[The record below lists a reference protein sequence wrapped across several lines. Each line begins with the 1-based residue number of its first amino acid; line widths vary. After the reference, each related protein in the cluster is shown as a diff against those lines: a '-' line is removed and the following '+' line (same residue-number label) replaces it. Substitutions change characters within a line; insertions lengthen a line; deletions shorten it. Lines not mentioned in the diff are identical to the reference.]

1 MVKGNIMAN
10 DLMKLKKNEFIDK
23 IGKDVKRELMQ
34 SAVQMPQ
41 GYSFENALKSA
52 YLTLLETKTND
63 KRPVL
68 DACSPES
75 IHNSILDMA
84 VQGLN
89 PMKKQ
94 CSFIAYSSKLT
105 LQREWAGSV
114 AVAKRVNTDIVDIR
128 AQPIYNGDKVSITIE
143 NGIKKIKHEQDFT
156 ALAKDDIIGGYAIAV
171 DKDENQIFTD
181 LMTMDEIKRSW
192 NQTNRKSKPVSESGV
207 IDKNSTHGKFTEEM
221 VRKTVYHRLCKKI
234 INTSDDSALLD
245 VVEKTDEGRDEA
257 EIINEHIRENA
268 NRKLIDFPAPEP
280 EEESLQVEPEGHE
293 MATEAQIKELYGVE
307 KENNRA
313 DDVLTNVSGF
323 LGREIKG
330 LKELTK
336 SEAAKFINMQREEQ
350 KTAAGP
356 DWQ

>member
-1 MVKGNIMAN
+1 MAN
-10 DLMKLKKNEFIDK
+10 DLMKLKKNEFVDK

-34 SAVQMPQ
+34 SAVQMPI

-52 YLTLLETKTND
+52 YLMLLETKTKD
-63 KRPVL
+63 KKPVL

-75 IHNSILDMA
+75 IHNSILHMA

-94 CSFIAYSSKLT
+94 CSFIAYGSKLQ

-114 AVAKRVNTDIVDIR
+114 AVAKRVHPEIDDIN
-128 AQPIYNGDKVSITIE
+128 AQPIYNGDKVSISIE
-143 NGIKKIKHEQDFT
+143 NGVKKIKPYEQDFM
-156 ALAKDDIIGGYAIAV
+156 ALAKSDIIGAYAVAI
-171 DKDENQIFTD
+171 DKDGNQIFTD
-181 LMTMDEIKRSW
+181 MMTMDEIKSSW
-192 NQTNRKSKPVSESGV
+192 RQSKMNPVSESGKV
-207 IDKNSTHGKFTEEM
+207 RPDSTHGKFTEEM

-234 INTSDDSALLD
+234 INTSDDSALLN
-245 VVEKTDEGRDEA
+245 VVEKTDEERDES

-268 NRKLIDFPAPEP
+268 NKKLIDFPAPEP
-280 EEESLQVEPEGHE
+280 VEVAMEQGEVVDADIE
-293 MATEAQIKELYGVE
+293 MATEDQIKELFSIE
-307 KENNRA
+307 KANKRA

-323 LGREIKG
+323 FGREIKG

-336 SEAAKFINMQREEQ
+336 SEAAEFLAMQKEEQ

>member
-1 MVKGNIMAN
+1 MAN
-10 DLMKLKKNEFIDK
+10 DLMKLKKNEFVDK

-34 SAVQMPQ
+34 SAVQMPI

-52 YLTLLETKTND
+52 YLMLLETKTKD
-63 KRPVL
+63 KKPVL

-94 CSFIAYSSKLT
+94 CSFIAYGSKLQ

-114 AVAKRVNTDIVDIR
+114 AVAKRVHPEIDDIN
-128 AQPIYNGDKVSITIE
+128 AQPIYNGDKVSISIE
-143 NGIKKIKHEQDFT
+143 NGVKKIKPYEQDFM
-156 ALAKDDIIGGYAIAV
+156 ALAKSDIIGAYAVAI
-171 DKDENQIFTD
+171 DKDGNQIFTD
-181 LMTMDEIKRSW
+181 MMTMDEIKSSW
-192 NQTNRKSKPVSESGV
+192 RQSKMNPVSESGKV
-207 IDKNSTHGKFTEEM
+207 RPDSTHGKFTEEM

-234 INTSDDSALLD
+234 INTSDDSALLN
-245 VVEKTDEGRDEA
+245 VVEKTDEERDEA

-268 NRKLIDFPAPEP
+268 NKKLIDFPAPEP
-280 EEESLQVEPEGHE
+280 VEESLQVEPEGPA
-293 MATEAQIKELYGVE
+293 MATEDQIEELFSIE
-307 KENNRA
+307 KANKRA
-313 DDVLTNVSGF
+313 DGVLTNVSGF
-323 LGREIKG
+323 FGREIKG

-336 SEAAKFINMQREEQ
+336 SEAAEFIDMQREEQ

-356 DWQ
+356 DWK